1 MSTSTYAF
9 LRQSAQ
15 TICATKRPF
24 RGTRSYAFST
34 TAWKPTVSPVYLIPS
49 ISGCTM
55 SDKANK
61 REKFLSVFPDL
72 VEDLIAVL
80 KGYGMSGEAI
90 EWFKRNLEY
99 NTPGGKLNRGISV
112 VDTYAILKGVKPEE
126 LDEATY
132 KKIALL
138 GWCIE
143 LLQAYFLVADDM
155 MDQSITRRGQPCW
168 YKVENVGEVAIN
180 DSFMLEGAIYVLL
193 KKYFKQEPYYVD
205 LLELFHDVT
214 FQTELGQLL
223 DLITAPEDHV
233 DLSKFSLEKHSFI
246 VIFKTAYY
254 SFYLPVALAMYA
266 AGCADE
272 RDLKQAQDVLIPLGE
287 YFQIQDDYLDCF
299 GKPEDIGKI
308 GTDIQDNKCSWV
320 VNTAL
325 NTATPEQRKVL
336 DENYGIKDSKTEKV
350 CKDLFSEMGID
361 KLYHEYEEK
370 TATEIKAKIAE
381 VDESRGFKAEVLTSF
396 FNKIYKRSK

>member
-1 MSTSTYAF
+1 
-9 LRQSAQ
+9 
-15 TICATKRPF
+15 
-24 RGTRSYAFST
+24 
-34 TAWKPTVSPVYLIPS
+34 
-49 ISGCTM
+49 M
-55 SDKANK
+55 SDKVYK
-61 REKFLSVFPDL
+61 RDKFLSVFPEL
-72 VEDLIAVL
+72 VEELLQVL
-80 KGYGMSGEAI
+80 KDYGMSQEAI
-90 EWFKRNLEY
+90 EWYKGNLNY

-112 VDTYAILKGVKPEE
+112 VDTYIILKGLKSADDLSVEE
-126 LDEATY
+126 Y
-132 KKIALL
+132 KKIAIL

-168 YKVENVGEVAIN
+168 YRNENVGNIAIN
-180 DSFMLEGAIYVLL
+180 DAFMLEAAIYVLL
-193 KKYFKQEPYYVD
+193 KKHFKSESYYVD

-254 SFYLPVALAMYA
+254 SFYLPVALAMFA
-266 AGCADE
+266 AGINDPK
-272 RDLKQAQDVLIPLGE
+272 DLKQASDVLIPLGE

-325 NTATPEQRKVL
+325 KLVTPEQRALLDKHYGQKNDESEKKVKELFHNLGIQQIYL
-336 DENYGIKDSKTEKV
+336 D
-350 CKDLFSEMGID
+350 
-361 KLYHEYEEK
+361 YEEK
-370 TATEIKAKIAE
+370 TASDLKEKIAK
-381 VDESRGFKAEVLTSF
+381 VDESRGFKGEVLTKF
-396 FNKIYKRSK
+396 LEKIYKRAK